1 MLFIFFL
8 HTIEDFTP
16 FRSLRGDAKY
26 ATPSSLLYAERSL
39 LYAERSLLYA
49 ERSLLY
55 AERPLLYAERPL
67 LYAERPLGISTLKNA
82 PFREHFTNS

>member
-16 FRSLRGDAKY
+16 FRIEDAKY
-26 ATPSSLLYAERSL
+26 ATPSSLLYAERTL
-39 LYAERSLLYA
+39 LYAERTLLYA
-49 ERSLLY
+49 ERTLGISTLKNADAFY
-55 AERPLLYAERPL
+55 K
-67 LYAERPLGISTLKNA
+67 LGISTLKNA